1 MPTTRPRRFR
11 HMPLDLTTP
20 ISYLITD
27 GRTTAATTSSSAEFT
42 RLFVL
47 VGACMEAGVPL
58 VQLRE
63 KAMRP
68 RVLYELTRR
77 AAELTRDSATRLLV
91 NDRADIA
98 LAARADGVQ
107 LTTRSLDAASV
118 RRISPHNF
126 LIGVSTHSLAEA
138 QAASTDGADFALFG
152 PIYDTPSKRAYGEP
166 LGLGRLRE
174 AAHALA
180 PFPLLAVGGITR
192 ERVAEVVAAGARGI
206 AAISLFRDES
216 TLGAIVEEVRESG
229 VE

>member
-1 MPTTRPRRFR
+1 
-11 HMPLDLTTP
+11 MPLDLTTP

-27 GRTTAATTSSSAEFT
+27 GRTTEDTNSSSAEFT

-47 VGACMEAGVPL
+47 VGACVEAGVSL

-77 AAELTRDSATRLLV
+77 AAELTRHTATRLLV

-107 LTTRSLDAASV
+107 LTTGSLDPLVV
-118 RRISPHNF
+118 RDIAPRDF

-138 QAASTDGADFALFG
+138 QAASSMDADFALFG
-152 PIYDTPSKRAYGEP
+152 PVFDTPSKRVYGAP
-166 LGLGRLRE
+166 LGLELLRE

-180 PFPLLAVGGITR
+180 PFPLLAIGGITR
-192 ERVAEVVAAGARGI
+192 ATIPQVIGAGARGV

-216 TLGAIVEEVRESG
+216 QLEAVVNEVREAAG
-229 VE
+229 E